1 LHYAITEYLP
11 RFFPLVWCDFQNMR
25 FAIYVFTTG
34 SLFIIDMY
42 NLYKIY
48 LYTIGFNLYQTF
60 LVKRISMITNHQ
72 RVSGNDGKMAT
83 LPTRMNQNHTMAWYF
98 SLVIIACAVIMIS
111 PAQAAGTKYMAG
123 NPELSAYISGSN
135 EVSPGD
141 TVQLKVII
149 ENKGV
154 NQFKFIQSGIV
165 ERDDL
170 PNTAKFLTV
179 SITPGDA
186 PVVIK
191 SDPQMLG
198 DLKGSSI
205 ASAVFTTKIQSDA
218 GSGTYNLPLILKYS
232 YLAEAEQY
240 GTDTI
245 QYYYREKN
253 ETVNL
258 PITIKPEVKISV
270 LSQTAEHLNAGT
282 EGYVT
287 LEVKNIGHEN
297 GKNAILKIARNDMSP
312 ILPTTGSMYIGDF
325 AVGQVVSSRFKVSVT
340 SDAEAQ
346 TYPLDVV
353 VNYENREG
361 DQVTSDLETI
371 GLQVGK
377 KIDFDITSAPENVS
391 PGQKKVITVQYINT
405 GGATAYNV
413 QARIS
418 AVDPFTSNDDT
429 AFLGTIAPNETRE
442 AAFEI
447 AVDKSATIKEY
458 ALDSEV
464 RYRDALDNSLISDPM
479 KVRITVVKDTS
490 LLGNP
495 FVMVVIAAVVI
506 LIGYLIYRQRTNKH

>member
-1 LHYAITEYLP
+1 
-11 RFFPLVWCDFQNMR
+11 
-25 FAIYVFTTG
+25 
-34 SLFIIDMY
+34 
-42 NLYKIY
+42 
-48 LYTIGFNLYQTF
+48 
-60 LVKRISMITNHQ
+60 MITNHQ
-72 RVSGNDGKMAT
+72 KISGNDGKLAT
-83 LPTRMNQNHTMAWYF
+83 LPTRMNRHHTMAWYC
-98 SLVIIACAVIMIS
+98 SLVIIACAVMMIA
-111 PAQAAGTKYMAG
+111 PVQAAGTKYMAG
-123 NPELSAYISGSN
+123 SPELSAYISGSN

-154 NQFKFIQSGIV
+154 NQFKFIQSGVI

-170 PNTAKFLTV
+170 PNTAKFLTISV
-179 SITPGDA
+179 SPGNA

-205 ASAVFTTKIQSDA
+205 ASAVFTTKVQPDA
-218 GSGTYNLPLILKYS
+218 GSGTYNLPLTLKYS

-258 PITIKPEVKISV
+258 PITIKPEVKIAV

-282 EGYVT
+282 EGYIT
-287 LEVKNIGHEN
+287 IEVKNIGHEN

-312 ILPTTGSMYIGDF
+312 ILPATGSMYIGDF
-325 AVGQVVSSRFKVSVT
+325 AVDQVVSSRFKVSVT

-346 TYPLDVV
+346 TYPLDVLV
-353 VNYENREG
+353 YYENSEG
-361 DQVTSDLETI
+361 DQITSDVETI

-377 KIDFDITSAPENVS
+377 KIDFDITSDPDKVS
-391 PGQKKVITVQYINT
+391 PGQKKVITVQYTNT
-405 GGATAYNV
+405 GGAPAYNV

-429 AFLGTIAPNETRE
+429 AFLGTLSPGETRE

-447 AVDKSATIKEY
+447 AVDKSATVKEY

-479 KVRITVVKDTS
+479 KVRVTVVKDTS

-495 FVMVVIAAVVI
+495 FVLVVIAAVFI
-506 LIGYLIYRQRTNKH
+506 LIGYLVYRQRTNKH

>member
-1 LHYAITEYLP
+1 
-11 RFFPLVWCDFQNMR
+11 
-25 FAIYVFTTG
+25 
-34 SLFIIDMY
+34 
-42 NLYKIY
+42 
-48 LYTIGFNLYQTF
+48 
-60 LVKRISMITNHQ
+60 MITHHQ
-72 RVSGNDGKMAT
+72 TVASIDGKMVN
-83 LPTRMNQNHTMAWYF
+83 LPTRMNQHPARVGYF
-98 SLVIIACAVIMIS
+98 SLIIIACAVLMIA
-111 PAQAAGTKYMAG
+111 PAQALTGTKYMAG
-123 NPELSAYISGSN
+123 SPELSAYISGSN

-154 NQFKFIQSGIV
+154 NQFKFIQSGVI

-170 PNTAKFLTV
+170 PNTAKFLTI
-179 SITPGDA
+179 SIAPGEA

-205 ASAVFTTKIQSDA
+205 ASAVITTKVQPDA
-218 GSGTYNLPLILKYS
+218 GSGTYYLPLTMKYS

-245 QYYYREKN
+245 QYYYRERN

-258 PITIKPEVKISV
+258 PITIKPEVKIAV
-270 LSQTAEHLNAGT
+270 LSQTAEHLNAGS

-297 GKNAILKIARNDMSP
+297 GKNAIIKIVRNDMSP
-312 ILPTTGSMYIGDF
+312 VLPVTGSMYIGNF
-325 AVGQVVSSRFKVSVT
+325 SVGQVVSSRFKVSVS

-346 TYPLDVV
+346 TYPLDVL
-353 VNYENREG
+353 VNYENGEG
-361 DQVTSDLETI
+361 DQATSDTETI

-377 KIDFDITSAPENVS
+377 KIDFNVTSTPNIVS
-391 PGQKKVITVQYINT
+391 PGQKKTITVQYTNT
-405 GGATAYNV
+405 GGATAYNA

-429 AFLGTIAPNETRE
+429 AFLGTLAPGDTRE

-458 ALDSEV
+458 ALDSEI

-479 KVRITVVKDTS
+479 KVRIVVEKENS
-490 LLGNP
+490 LLSNP
-495 FVMVVIAAVVI
+495 LVLAGIAAVVI
-506 LIGYLIYRQRTNKH
+506 LAGYLIYRQRTKQK

>member
-1 LHYAITEYLP
+1 
-11 RFFPLVWCDFQNMR
+11 
-25 FAIYVFTTG
+25 
-34 SLFIIDMY
+34 
-42 NLYKIY
+42 
-48 LYTIGFNLYQTF
+48 
-60 LVKRISMITNHQ
+60 MITNHQ
-72 RVSGNDGKMAT
+72 KSAGNDGKIAT
-83 LPTRMNQNHTMAWYF
+83 YPTSMNQHPAKAWYF

-123 NPELSAYISGSN
+123 SPELSAYISGSN

-154 NQFKFIQSGIV
+154 NQFKFIQSGII

-205 ASAVFTTKIQSDA
+205 ASAVFTTKIQPDA
-218 GSGTYNLPLILKYS
+218 GSGTYNLPLTLKYS

-258 PITIKPEVKISV
+258 PITIKPEVKIAV

-282 EGYVT
+282 EGYIT

-312 ILPTTGSMYIGDF
+312 ILPVTGSMYIGDF
-325 AVGQVVSSRFKVSVT
+325 AVDQVVSSRFKVSVS

-346 TYPLDVV
+346 TYPLDVL
-353 VNYENREG
+353 VNYENGEG
-361 DQVTSDLETI
+361 DQATSDIETI

-377 KIDFDITSAPENVS
+377 KIDFNVTSTPNKVS
-391 PGQKKVITVQYINT
+391 PGQKKIITVQYTNT
-405 GGATAYNV
+405 GGASAYNA

-429 AFLGTIAPNETRE
+429 AFLGTFAPGETRE
-442 AAFEI
+442 ASFEI

-458 ALDSEV
+458 ALDSEI

-479 KVRITVVKDTS
+479 KVRIVVEKENS

-495 FVMVVIAAVVI
+495 LVLAGIAAVII
-506 LIGYLIYRQRTNKH
+506 LVGYLVYRQRTKQQ

>member
-1 LHYAITEYLP
+1 
-11 RFFPLVWCDFQNMR
+11 
-25 FAIYVFTTG
+25 
-34 SLFIIDMY
+34 
-42 NLYKIY
+42 
-48 LYTIGFNLYQTF
+48 
-60 LVKRISMITNHQ
+60 
-72 RVSGNDGKMAT
+72 
-83 LPTRMNQNHTMAWYF
+83 
-98 SLVIIACAVIMIS
+98 
-111 PAQAAGTKYMAG
+111 MAG
-123 NPELSAYISGSN
+123 SPELSAYISGSN

-141 TVQLKVII
+141 TVQLKVVI

-154 NQFKFIQSGIV
+154 NEFKFIQSGII

-179 SITPGDA
+179 SIAQGDA

-205 ASAVFTTKIQSDA
+205 ASSVFTTKIQPDA
-218 GSGTYNLPLILKYS
+218 ASGMYNLPLTLKYS

-245 QYYYREKN
+245 QYYYKEKN
-253 ETVNL
+253 ETINL
-258 PITIKPEVKISV
+258 PIKIKPELKISV
-270 LSQTAEHLNAGT
+270 LSTTAEHLNAGT
-282 EGYVT
+282 EGYIT
-287 LEVKNIGHEN
+287 LEVKNVGHES
-297 GKNAILKIARNDMSP
+297 GKNAILKIVRNDLSP
-312 ILPTTGSMYIGDF
+312 ILPTTGSMYVGDF
-325 AVGQVVSSRFKVSVT
+325 PVNQVVSSRFKVSVS

-346 TYPLDVV
+346 TYPLDVL
-353 VNYENREG
+353 VNYENSEG
-361 DQVTSDLETI
+361 DQVTSDVETI

-377 KIDFDITSAPENVS
+377 KIDFDITSAPDKIS
-391 PGQKKVITVQYINT
+391 PGQKKVITVQYTNT

-429 AFLGTIAPNETRE
+429 AFLGTIAPSETRE

-506 LIGYLIYRQRTNKH
+506 LIGYLIYSQRTNKN

>member
-1 LHYAITEYLP
+1 
-11 RFFPLVWCDFQNMR
+11 
-25 FAIYVFTTG
+25 
-34 SLFIIDMY
+34 
-42 NLYKIY
+42 
-48 LYTIGFNLYQTF
+48 
-60 LVKRISMITNHQ
+60 MITHHQ
-72 RVSGNDGKMAT
+72 TVASNDGKMAT
-83 LPTRMNQNHTMAWYF
+83 LPARMNQHPARAWYF
-98 SLVIIACAVIMIS
+98 SLIIIACAVVMIA
-111 PAQAAGTKYMAG
+111 PVQALTGTKYMAG
-123 NPELSAYISGSN
+123 SPELSAYISGSN

-154 NQFKFIQSGIV
+154 NQFKFIQSGII

-170 PNTAKFLTV
+170 PNTAKFLTI
-179 SITPGDA
+179 SIAPGEA

-205 ASAVFTTKIQSDA
+205 ASAVITTKVQPNA
-218 GSGTYNLPLILKYS
+218 GSGTYYLPLTMKYS
-232 YLAEAEQY
+232 YLSEAEQY

-245 QYYYREKN
+245 QYYYREIN

-258 PITIKPEVKISV
+258 PITIKPEVKIAV
-270 LSQTAEHLNAGT
+270 LSQTAEHLNAGS

-297 GKNAILKIARNDMSP
+297 GKNAIIKIVRNDMSP
-312 ILPTTGSMYIGDF
+312 VLPVTGSMYIGNF
-325 AVGQVVSSRFKVSVT
+325 SVGQVISNRFKVSVS

-346 TYPLDVV
+346 TYPLDVLV
-353 VNYENREG
+353 IYENGEG
-361 DQVTSDLETI
+361 DQATSDVETI
-371 GLQVGK
+371 GLEVGK
-377 KIDFDITSAPENVS
+377 KIDFNVTSTANIVS
-391 PGQKKVITVQYINT
+391 PGQKKTITVQYTNT
-405 GGATAYNV
+405 GGATAYNA

-429 AFLGTIAPNETRE
+429 AFLGTLAPGDTRE

-458 ALDSEV
+458 ALDSEI

-479 KVRITVVKDTS
+479 KVRIVVEKENS

-495 FVMVVIAAVVI
+495 LVLAGIAAVVI
-506 LIGYLIYRQRTNKH
+506 LVGYLVYRQRTKQK

>member
-1 LHYAITEYLP
+1 
-11 RFFPLVWCDFQNMR
+11 
-25 FAIYVFTTG
+25 
-34 SLFIIDMY
+34 
-42 NLYKIY
+42 
-48 LYTIGFNLYQTF
+48 
-60 LVKRISMITNHQ
+60 MITPHQ
-72 RVSGNDGKMAT
+72 KAAGNEGRIAT
-83 LPTRMNQNHTMAWYF
+83 LPTRMNRHPARAWYF

-123 NPELSAYISGSN
+123 SPELSAYISGSN
-135 EVSPGD
+135 EVNPGD
-141 TVQLKVII
+141 TVQLKVVI

-154 NQFKFIQSGIV
+154 NEFKFIQSGII

-179 SITPGDA
+179 SVAPGDA

-191 SDPQMLG
+191 SDTQMLG

-205 ASAVFTTKIQSDA
+205 ASAVFTTKIQPDA

-258 PITIKPEVKISV
+258 PITIRPEVKIAV

-282 EGYVT
+282 EGYIT
-287 LEVKNIGHEN
+287 IEVKNIGHEN

-312 ILPTTGSMYIGDF
+312 ILPATGSMYIGDF
-325 AVGQVVSSRFKVSVT
+325 AVGQIVSSRFRVSV
-340 SDAEAQ
+340 SGDAEAQ
-346 TYPLDVV
+346 TYPLDVL
-353 VNYENREG
+353 VNYENSEG
-361 DQVTSDLETI
+361 DQATSDIETI

-377 KIDFDITSAPENVS
+377 KIDFNITSPPNTLY
-391 PGQKKVITVQYINT
+391 PGQKKVITVQYTNT
-405 GGATAYNV
+405 GGATAYNA

-429 AFLGTIAPNETRE
+429 AFLGTLAPGEMRE
-442 AAFEI
+442 AVFEI
-447 AVDKSATIKEY
+447 SADKSATIKEY
-458 ALDSEV
+458 ALDSEI

-479 KVRITVVKDTS
+479 KVRIVVEKENS
-490 LLGNP
+490 LLANP
-495 FVMVVIAAVVI
+495 LVLAVIAAVVI
-506 LIGYLIYRQRTNKH
+506 LIGYLIYRQRTSKH